1 MRPSHRPESMKSLL
15 RYVPV
20 LVVAL
25 AVAAFAVSSGND
37 PATDPPATET
47 LTLFWMEGCP
57 YCEAEWEFLAEL
69 QTTYPNLEIVD
80 YEVSFDEGNRALF
93 VETLADRGLEAGPVP
108 TTILGE
114 QIWVGFDTSTAAAI
128 LAAVNEMMN
137 PAS

>member
-1 MRPSHRPESMKSLL
+1 MKALT
-15 RYVPV
+15 RYLP
-20 LVVAL
+20 LVIVAL
-25 AVAAFAVSSGND
+25 AVTAFAVSVGGGPD
-37 PATDPPATET
+37 ADAAGAEP

-80 YEVSFDEGNRALF
+80 YEVSFDEANRALF
-93 VETLADRGLEAGPVP
+93 VETLAERGMEAGPVP
-108 TTILGE
+108 TTILGDD
-114 QIWVGFDTSTAAAI
+114 IWVGFDTSTASAI

>member
-1 MRPSHRPESMKSLL
+1 MKALF

-25 AVAAFAVSSGND
+25 AVAAFAVSADSD
-37 PATDPPATET
+37 PGATLPNAQP

-69 QTTYPNLEIVD
+69 QATYPDLEIVD
-80 YEVSFDEGNRALF
+80 YEVSLDEANRALF
-93 VETLADRGLEAGPVP
+93 IETLAERGLEAGPVP

-114 QIWVGFDTSTAAAI
+114 RIWIGFDTSTASAI
-128 LAAVNEMMN
+128 LAAVNEVMN
-137 PAS
+137 PPS

>member
-1 MRPSHRPESMKSLL
+1 MTL
-15 RYVPV
+15 RALTRYLPLV
-20 LVVAL
+20 VVAL
-25 AVAAFAVSSGND
+25 AVTAFAVSSGGGPD
-37 PATDPPATET
+37 TDAPGAEP

-80 YEVSFDEGNRALF
+80 YEVSFDEANRALF
-93 VETLADRGLEAGPVP
+93 VETLAERGMEAGPVP

-114 QIWVGFDTSTAAAI
+114 HIWVGFDTSTASAI